1 MQRRARH
8 PLCTCTR
15 AYSVASKAR
24 KQHKLPA
31 ASSPSSPRARPQPPS
46 APQTS
51 AWAPPASAPA
61 PEQSAAPSI
70 ASAAA
75 APKRPISVATPFAQS
90 RPSNPRTAKPE
101 TYREPPLV
109 ERARRKT
116 VQERSV
122 LESYLVLSWKTRLYL
137 WLGLGAFALV
147 GLYGGDYL
155 LPETEEEKIARG
167 EKSAAPGAGDDK
179 RV

>member
-1 MQRRARH
+1 MQRLARH
-8 PLCTCTR
+8 PLCTCSR

-24 KQHKLPA
+24 KQHKPPA
-31 ASSPSSPRARPQPPS
+31 ASSPSSPRTRPQPPS
-46 APQTS
+46 APHTS
-51 AWAPPASAPA
+51 AWAPP
-61 PEQSAAPSI
+61 
-70 ASAAA
+70 
-75 APKRPISVATPFAQS
+75 S
-90 RPSNPRTAKPE
+90 RPANARTAKPE
-101 TYREPPLV
+101 PYREPPLV

-155 LPETEEEKIARG
+155 FPETEEEKVAKG
-167 EKSAAPGAGDDK
+167 EKAAAPGGTVEK